1 SVGSWERLI
10 SILDSRP
17 RSQGEQTAIVPLVK
31 ADPSTIRRAVSILSQ
46 VFSGGSEPRRKLH
59 IGQFVSLL
67 FQQAVLGQVAAQ
79 PAGGA
84 QPPAPPAPPP
94 GAPVP
99 GPAAAPGLETAAQPL
114 TPGAPSIA
122 SMEAIARI
130 NNVQIEILEDVIVVR
145 GRK

>member
-1 SVGSWERLI
+1 R
-10 SILDSRP
+10 
-17 RSQGEQTAIVPLVK
+17 
-31 ADPSTIRRAVSILSQ
+31 ADPSTIRRAATLLSQ
-46 VFSGGSEPRRKLH
+46 YFSGSADPHRKLH
-59 IGQFVSLL
+59 IGQFVSML
-67 FQQAVLGQVAAQ
+67 FQQAALAQVAAQ

-94 GAPVP
+94 GAPLP

-130 NNVQIEILEDVIVVR
+130 NKV
-145 GRK
+145 